1 MKDLPT
7 PSGNS
12 MQTKDARQRHRYT
25 FLAELAIVYE
35 GASEEIPVALP
46 NISPQGMFIN
56 TLKQLPV
63 GAILKVRFRLSRSG
77 AVVHTRAEV
86 RYCLPDVGIGI
97 EFLEISPKDRRAIEE
112 EIQRAG
118 LGRSLNHAQEISY

>member
-7 PSGNS
+7 PSGSS
-12 MQTKDARQRHRYT
+12 MQTKDARQRNRYT
-25 FLAELAIVYE
+25 FLAELALVYE
-35 GASEEIPVALP
+35 GTSEEIPVGLP

-56 TLKQLPV
+56 TLKQFPV

-97 EFLEISPKDRRAIEE
+97 EFLEISPEDRRAIED

-118 LGRSLNHAQEISY
+118 LSTSLVHEQGIGY